1 MAVYSASKFAVRG
14 LTQSC
19 GTLRYPPTNVN
30 NYAPGGILTP
40 MSEYNLYEPL
50 TILTKKLVLHPDD
63 DINGGP
69 ASTAKKASTN
79 SSPW

>member
-1 MAVYSASKFAVRG
+1 ML
-14 LTQSC
+14 LTELAAAEWAKYKI
-19 GTLRYPPTNVN
+19 TVN